1 VSEGAAGGALVIGY
15 GNALRTDDGLGWHA
29 AERLAADP
37 LLAGATILQ
46 RHQLTP
52 ELAFDISRAELVVFV
67 DASRGPA
74 GVVAI
79 EWIGAAP
86 AATLP
91 WSHHVDPGTLL
102 GMARDLYGAS
112 PAAATV
118 SVGAASVAV
127 GDRLTRTVE
136 GALPAVVE
144 AVVRLIASGSGRPVL
159 TGGRHA

>member
-1 VSEGAAGGALVIGY
+1 VSEEAAGGALVIGY

-29 AERLAADP
+29 ADRLAADP
-37 LLAGATILQ
+37 RLAGATIMQ

-52 ELAFDISRAELVVFV
+52 ELAFEISRAGLVVFV

-79 EWIGAAP
+79 EWIEAAP
-86 AATLP
+86 AATLS
-91 WSHHVDPGTLL
+91 WSHHIDPATLL
-102 GMARDLYGAS
+102 GLARDLYDAS

-118 SVGAASVAV
+118 SVGAASDAV
-127 GDRLTRTVE
+127 GDRLTPAVDGT
-136 GALPAVVE
+136 LPAIVE
-144 AVVRLIASGSGRPVL
+144 AVARLIASGSGRPVP